1 MKNNG
6 KIKDSIRT
14 YDPFGMKFMKNQS
27 FEKILNR
34 RIDTTIDEMK
44 NGNQFTRKEAQK
56 KYQVL
61 ADIRASIARQK
72 FYERHS
78 TGKLKDL

>member
-1 MKNNG
+1 MQK
-6 KIKDSIRT
+6 S
-14 YDPFGMKFMKNQS
+14 S
-27 FEKILNR
+27 FEDILNR

-44 NGNQFTRKEAQK
+44 NGDKFSREKAQK

>member
-1 MKNNG
+1 MK
-6 KIKDSIRT
+6 T
-14 YDPFGMKFMKNQS
+14 S
-27 FEKILNR
+27 FEDILNR
-34 RIDTTIDEMK
+34 RIDTAIDEMK
-44 NGNQFTRKEAQK
+44 NGDKFSREKAQK

>member
-1 MKNNG
+1 MK
-6 KIKDSIRT
+6 T
-14 YDPFGMKFMKNQS
+14 S
-27 FEKILNR
+27 FEDILNR
-34 RIDTTIDEMK
+34 RIDTAIKDINEGDRPSREK
-44 NGNQFTRKEAQK
+44 AEK

>member
-1 MKNNG
+1 MK
-6 KIKDSIRT
+6 T
-14 YDPFGMKFMKNQS
+14 S
-27 FEKILNR
+27 FEDILNR
-34 RIDTTIDEMK
+34 RIDTVIDEMK
-44 NGNQFTRKEAQK
+44 DGSPKVREQAQA